1 MLRSF
6 QPSSWIPDILG
17 DILKISDRLRRTC
30 FWVATLALC
39 LCANLAGADP
49 LGVLIDEK
57 ARESIGPAMPS
68 RGRFDISVH
77 PGAPDKAV
85 LISAWWRDPA
95 TGRFIANVV
104 TENGDV
110 RRIGGLA
117 TLIVSVPVPVRRLMP
132 GDIIGPTDIGEI
144 DLPAARLGAF
154 AILEPSEL
162 VGMQVRSLLTEGRPV
177 MVQSV
182 MPPVVVGRG
191 DLVTIRYLDG
201 PLELSAP
208 GRALG
213 DAHRGQEVR
222 IVNLVSNA
230 TVAGIASADGI
241 VEVTR

>member
-6 QPSSWIPDILG
+6 QLTNRASGILHE
-17 DILKISDRLRRTC
+17 IRKISGRLRQTC
-30 FWVATLALC
+30 FAAATLAVG
-39 LCANLAGADP
+39 LCASLAGAEP

-68 RGRFDISVH
+68 RGRFDITVN

-117 TLIVSVPVPVRRLMP
+117 TLLVSVPVPVRRLMP
-132 GDIIGPTDIGEI
+132 GDIVGPTDIGEI
-144 DLPAARLGAF
+144 ELPAARLGAF
-154 AILEPSEL
+154 AILDPAEL